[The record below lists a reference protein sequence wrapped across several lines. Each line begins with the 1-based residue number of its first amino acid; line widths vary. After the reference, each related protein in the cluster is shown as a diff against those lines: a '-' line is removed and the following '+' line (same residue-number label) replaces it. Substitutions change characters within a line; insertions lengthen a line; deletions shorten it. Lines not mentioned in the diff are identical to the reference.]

1 MDWENRCN
9 SPLSESWRFPLA
21 ANAKN
26 QTLDSSGVNLL
37 IHRALFAAL
46 CGLRDI
52 FGERIW
58 REKWHGERKFRSIS
72 VQSRMV
78 EVRRNPQEPSWGRG
92 RTKKM
97 TNCRRSWSLILVEV
111 AGIEPASRTPPD
123 CRNYN
128 HEHSMGPD
136 RLYFKACGK
145 KHVAA
150 SLVGSAIISFYSKA
164 PTRIARLT
172 WRSIFRCSP
181 SAVMPCASSCLTMAS
196 IPVRSIW

>member
-1 MDWENRCN
+1 MW
-9 SPLSESWRFPLA
+9 
-21 ANAKN
+21 
-26 QTLDSSGVNLL
+26 TSG
-37 IHRALFAAL
+37 HFGRAHL
-46 CGLRDI
+46 
-52 FGERIW
+52 
-58 REKWHGERKFRSIS
+58 ERKMALRERFQADFGAARNGRS
-72 VQSRMV
+72 
-78 EVRRNPQEPSWGRG
+78 PQESAGTLVGAREDE
-92 RTKKM
+92 KM
-97 TNCRRSWSLILVEV
+97 TNCRGSWSLILVEV